1 MLENTSP
8 GVQGQ
13 PSWIREVLR
22 WTICQ
27 MSLLLKVG
35 YPMLAYDGGCPRFIG
50 CSPQGEDGRG
60 VNILSGWLRFITQTE
75 DFDPHLVDSLIV
87 LLIDLE
93 SLVTEN
99 SSVNPVGEEP
109 PAWSGS
115 GLTVVFFMGG
125 APSLDPPDVWRDRFL
140 RTRSDLDEDS

>member
-8 GVQGQ
+8 GVKGQ
-13 PSWIREVLR
+13 PSFWIREVLR

-35 YPMLAYDGGCPRFIG
+35 YPMSAYDGGCPQVIR

-60 VNILSGWLRFITQTE
+60 VNVLLGWLHFITQTE
-75 DFDPHLVDSLIV
+75 DFDPHLVDNLII

-93 SLVTEN
+93 SLVMGN
-99 SSVNPVGEEP
+99 FISQSSRRRT
-109 PAWSGS
+109 S
-115 GLTVVFFMGG
+115 GLVRLW
-125 APSLDPPDVWRDRFL
+125 LDCCFL
-140 RTRSDLDEDS
+140 HR